1 MKAPVAGLAIV
12 IALPIALAFALV
24 FRGLGRRSMGP
35 RSMGP
40 RSIGPRSLAPQ
51 IDGAARWRQLGQGQL
66 WPTNFWCGSQLSARS
81 RVVGDLGPAATGNP
95 AAAGCVPEPTLFVPV
110 GSLTSH
116 PGTVQQRLQLLERQ
130 FQGLAP
136 ASPGRLAAVQAAR
149 LWGDR
154 ACLPLLIRALRD
166 PDPAVVLEASRAI
179 QRFRGRTTA
188 AVPEPSAIPLPANAH
203 WATRR
208 IQPLASRLDP
218 RTVAR
223 TL

>member
-35 RSMGP
+35 RS
-40 RSIGPRSLAPQ
+40 IGPRSLAPQ
-51 IDGAARWRQLGQGQL
+51 IDGAARWPQLGQGQL

-130 FQGLAP
+130 FQGLA
-136 ASPGRLAAVQAAR
+136 VQAAR

-166 PDPAVVLEASRAI
+166 PDPAVVLEASLAI